1 MKTEIGARVVGFK
14 QKSFAT
20 NRLDTSRYTLLN
32 FVPLTLFAQFKKVG
46 IVYWVLIT
54 ILQMYPAI
62 SAVNWANTL
71 GFLLLVIAV
80 GMLMELLGKEE
91 RVALD
96 EKTNNHIYWKVFHID
111 TIAR

>member
-1 MKTEIGARVVGFK
+1 
-14 QKSFAT
+14 
-20 NRLDTSRYTLLN
+20 
-32 FVPLTLFAQFKKVG
+32 
-46 IVYWVLIT
+46 
-54 ILQMYPAI
+54 MYPAI